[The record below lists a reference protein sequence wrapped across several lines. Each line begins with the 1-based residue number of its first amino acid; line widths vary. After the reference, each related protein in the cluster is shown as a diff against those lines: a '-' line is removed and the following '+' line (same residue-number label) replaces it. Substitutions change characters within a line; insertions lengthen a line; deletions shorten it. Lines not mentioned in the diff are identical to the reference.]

1 MKFVPDVEIT
11 EILKDIRDLIEQRNH
26 GVLVNIL
33 VDLHPADIS
42 RILNE
47 RQSIFY

>member
-1 MKFVPDVEIT
+1 MKFVPDIEIT
-11 EILKDIRDLIEQRNH
+11 EIITDIRDLIDKRNH

-42 RILNE
+42 RIPN
-47 RQSIFY
+47 